1 MKKILILAILVLAA
15 GFQATV
21 LAQGNDMN
29 DQLLLDDFSGQRS
42 SLGTSWE
49 GFTDQVMGGASE
61 MNARIESEEGNNFLH
76 LSGNVSLENN
86 GGFIQVRLRLDE
98 KKRPFDAS
106 EYSGIALRVRGKDRG
121 YYVHLRTTRTV
132 FPWSYYAQ
140 EFPVSEQWSTVTLPF
155 SDFEAEFMRSSQ
167 LNTSKL
173 VSVAIVAAKKAF
185 FADLNVDAVYL
196 YK

>member
-1 MKKILILAILVLAA
+1 MKKILILTILVLA

-21 LAQGNDMN
+21 FAQGNDMN

-61 MNARIESEEGNNFLH
+61 MNARVESEEGNNFLH
-76 LSGNVSLENN
+76 LSGDVSLENN

-106 EYSGIALRVRGKDRG
+106 EYTGVALRVRGKDRG

-140 EFPVSEQWSTVTLPF
+140 EITVSEEWTTVTLPF
-155 SDFEAEFMRSSQ
+155 SDFEAENMRSSS

-173 VSVAIVAAKKAF
+173 ISMAIVAAKKAF